1 MTLKSLGFNKFKEQE
16 PFRKLTL
23 KLTNLRKII
32 QFRNHLLNEIWTFK
46 IYLKFEV
53 SL

>member
-16 PFRKLTL
+16 PFQKTYIEAQLFTE
-23 KLTNLRKII
+23 IV
-32 QFRNHLLNEIWTFK
+32 QFRNHLLNEIQTFK
-46 IYLKFEV
+46 TYLKFEV